1 MYYESIVHGIF
12 KNRFNRFVAEVV
24 INGTME
30 LVHVKN
36 TGRCKELLI
45 SGVDVLLE
53 HVDNPN
59 RKTNYSLIAVN
70 KNGTWINMDSLAPNK
85 VVFEGIQSGKIA
97 DFGEVK
103 QLKREVTFQ
112 SSRFDLYYENDVE
125 KGFVEVKGVTLEKDG
140 IAMFPDAPTTRG
152 TKHVRELI
160 DAIEEGYA
168 ATILFVVQMKG
179 CHTFVPNAEMDP
191 AFAEALMDANQQGVR
206 ILVYDCIVGE
216 NKLVIDQP
224 VHMDVE
230 KNSK

>member
-1 MYYESIVHGIF
+1 MYYETIVHGIF
-12 KNRFNRFVAEVV
+12 KTRLNRFVAEVS

-53 HVDNPN
+53 NVDNPN

-70 KNGTWINMDSLAPNK
+70 KKGTWINMDSLAPNK

-97 DFGEVK
+97 DFGTVK
-103 QLKREVTFQ
+103 QLKREVTFR
-112 SSRFDLYYENDVE
+112 SSRFDLYYENDIE
-125 KGFVEVKGVTLEKDG
+125 KGFIEVKGVTLEKDG

-160 DAIEEGYA
+160 NAIKEGYA

-179 CHTFVPNAEMDP
+179 CHTFVPNSEMDP
-191 AFAEALMDANQQGVR
+191 AFAEALMDAKQQGVR
-206 ILVYDCIVGE
+206 ILVYDCIVGGNE
-216 NKLVIDQP
+216 LVIDQP
-224 VHMDVE
+224 VHMHVE
-230 KNSK
+230 KTSK